1 MYINR
6 REFLFISGTLLFTNS
21 SFAGTLKTPW
31 QSAGPFYPDREPDDL
46 DNNLVNIGL
55 QGVDAEGIKLDIFG
69 TITNPED
76 KPLSDLVIEIWQT
89 DKNGIYIHSSA
100 LDQKKRDKNFQ
111 GFGKTKSDLNGTF
124 EFKTILPV
132 AYFGRPPHIHLLVRD
147 DYEIKLITQ
156 LYFENHP
163 LNESDFLFKK
173 MNPEEKKINTLI
185 LNRKF
190 DKKNA
195 LTSNFQLIL

>member
-1 MYINR
+1 MFFNR
-6 REFLFISGTLLFTNS
+6 RKFLITSGTLLFTRS

-31 QSAGPFYPDREPDDL
+31 QSTGPFYPDWEPDDL

-55 QGVDAEGIKLDIFG
+55 QGMDAEGFKLDIFG
-69 TITNPED
+69 TITNPEG
-76 KPLSDLVIEIWQT
+76 KPLSSLLIEIWQT

-100 LDQKKRDKNFQ
+100 PGQKKRDLNFQ
-111 GFGKTKSDLNGTF
+111 GFGKSISDLNGNF
-124 EFKTILPV
+124 DFKTILPV
-132 AYFGRPPHIHLLVRD
+132 AYFGRPPHIHILVRD

-163 LNESDFLFKK
+163 LNESDFLFKR
-173 MNPEEKKINTLI
+173 MNPEEKRLNTLI
-185 LNRKF
+185 LNRKSNQ
-190 DKKNA
+190 KSS

>member
-1 MYINR
+1 MYFNR
-6 REFLFISGTLLFTNS
+6 REFLIASGTFLFAKS
-21 SFAGTLKTPW
+21 SFSGTLKTPW
-31 QSAGPFYPDREPDDL
+31 QSAGPFYPDWEPDDL

-55 QGVDAEGIKLDIFG
+55 RGVDAEGIKLDIFG
-69 TITNPED
+69 TITNPEY
-76 KPLSDLVIEIWQT
+76 KPLSDLIIEIWQT
-89 DKNGIYIHSSA
+89 DNNGIYIHSSA
-100 LDQKKRDKNFQ
+100 PDQKKRDKNFQ
-111 GFGKTKSDLNGTF
+111 GFGKTKSDLNGNF

-147 DYEIKLITQ
+147 EFSIKLITQ

-185 LNRKF
+185 LDRKL
-190 DKKNA
+190 DKKNTF
-195 LTSNFQLIL
+195 TSNFQLIL

>member
-1 MYINR
+1 MYFNR
-6 REFLFISGTLLFTNS
+6 REFLIASGSLLFTNS
-21 SFAGTLKTPW
+21 SFARTLKTPW
-31 QSAGPFYPDREPDDL
+31 QSVGPFYPDWDPDDL

-55 QGVDAEGIKLDIFG
+55 QGVDAEGFKLDIFG
-69 TITNPED
+69 TITNPEG
-76 KPLSDLVIEIWQT
+76 KPLSDLLIEIWQT

-100 LDQKKRDKNFQ
+100 PDQKNRDKNFQ
-111 GFGKTKSDLNGTF
+111 GFGKTKSDLNGNF
-124 EFKTILPV
+124 NFKTILPV

-156 LYFENHP
+156 LYFENHL

-173 MNPEEKKINTLI
+173 LNPVEKKLNTLI
-185 LNRKF
+185 LNSKI
-190 DKKNA
+190 DKKNY

>member
-1 MYINR
+1 MD
-6 REFLFISGTLLFTNS
+6 
-21 SFAGTLKTPW
+21 W
-31 QSAGPFYPDREPDDL
+31 EPDDL

-55 QGVDAEGIKLDIFG
+55 HGVDAEGIKLDIFG
-69 TITNPED
+69 TITNSD
-76 KPLSDLVIEIWQT
+76 HKPLSDLVIEIWQT

-100 LDQKKRDKNFQ
+100 PDQKKRDKNFQ
-111 GFGKTKSDLNGTF
+111 GFGKTKSDLSGNF

-147 DYEIKLITQ
+147 KFEIKLITQ

-173 MNPEEKKINTLI
+173 MNSEEKEINTLV
-185 LNRKF
+185 LNRKI